1 MVSDC
6 GKFRL
11 EVLRFGILKTIPSSL
26 MQLGA
31 TWFADFLDSLRAIYG
46 ATWFADFL
54 DSLRAIYGAT
64 WFADF
69 LDSLRA
75 IYGATWGGNLFWGN
89 ILIKFAK
96 MDYNWMIKIPR
107 SFRLK
112 SF

>member
-26 MQLGA
+26 MQL
-31 TWFADFLDSLRAIYG
+31 G